1 MLLFNVQ
8 KFIYL
13 LAALGPHCCTWAFS
27 SCSERGLLLAAV
39 CRLLIAVASLVAERR
54 LKGLQKLW
62 CTGLVALWHV
72 GSSWTRDGTHVPCIG
87 RQILNPWTT

>member
-1 MLLFNVQ
+1 MHGPSLKDLLVTSSQEGGLLLFKVR

-54 LKGLQKLW
+54 L
-62 CTGLVALWHV
+62 
-72 GSSWTRDGTHVPCIG
+72 
-87 RQILNPWTT
+87 